1 MNHTWKDVLSVG
13 VIRMNP
19 SVPLLN
25 NALEHIAGLCVGLD
39 SRWSAVTSE
48 SKSKSAREREKERKR
63 EGQSKKD
70 RGRVTRATKKDG
82 KQDEKR
88 HEIRYSWQV
97 LSMGHLLP
105 LFFFKNI
112 PRMCT
117 NYRKVESS
125 SLIISINI
133 IVQRLSGAKLDSIKR
148 IKFLRLFLR

>member
-1 MNHTWKDVLSVG
+1 MWCFHIQLLLEKKKRTHLNLMNHTWKNVLSVG

-117 NYRKVESS
+117 NYRKVEFFVDY
-125 SLIISINI
+125 I
-133 IVQRLSGAKLDSIKR
+133 D
-148 IKFLRLFLR
+148 